1 MPGSSPVCRAD
12 QSHSQWVSLW
22 VCHTLGHYVLV
33 IFTPVTSTRGV
44 ERVPVSQSLWSHLNH
59 QCVQTSYTL
68 TNFTLFVIYKP
79 VPKSQP
85 PLVLCLGTACL
96 GLYLATIFHLKV
108 TVFWFH
114 HISVS
119 GYHVRP
125 TEKCSTLT
133 KHLSKYTL
141 LQNVFVGIHCIL
153 TPQI

>member
-44 ERVPVSQSLWSHLNH
+44 ERAPISQSLWSHLNH
-59 QCVQTSYTL
+59 QCVQTSHTL

-85 PLVLCLGTACL
+85 PLVLCRGTACL

-119 GYHVRP
+119 G
-125 TEKCSTLT
+125 TMSSQQKSAQ
-133 KHLSKYTL
+133 L
-141 LQNVFVGIHCIL
+141 LQSTYQNTHFYRTCLWGSTASL
-153 TPQI
+153 FPK